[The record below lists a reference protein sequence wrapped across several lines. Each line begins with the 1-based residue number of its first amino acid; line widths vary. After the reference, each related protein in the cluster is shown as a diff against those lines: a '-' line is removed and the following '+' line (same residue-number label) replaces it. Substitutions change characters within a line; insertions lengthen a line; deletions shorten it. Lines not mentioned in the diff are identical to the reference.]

1 MMGEMNS
8 IFAKRSEANKINS
21 DLQTR
26 RINRSGSKASSV
38 DSILHLQRTIGNQ
51 AVSRLIKSK
60 ALQAK
65 LRIGQ
70 PGDVYEHEAD
80 RVADAVMRMPAPQKV
95 SINNSRIQRASTT
108 FEENELKRQPIEE
121 EEEEE
126 EKLQRQPAEEEEE
139 EEKLQ
144 KKPIEEE
151 EEKKLQRQP
160 AEEEEEEEKLQKKP
174 IEEEEEEK
182 LQRQPAE
189 EEEEKKLQAKNVSV
203 SNPVVDSVIENKIQ
217 CMKGGGRSLS
227 QGERA
232 FFEPRLGYDF
242 SDVRVH
248 EDAKASEAAR
258 GVNARAFTI
267 GKDVVF
273 NAGEYSPDNQKS
285 QKLMAH
291 ELTHVIQQN
300 RG

>member
-151 EEKKLQRQP
+151 EE
-160 AEEEEEEEKLQKKP
+160 
-174 IEEEEEEK
+174 EK

>member
-1 MMGEMNS
+1 MNS

-151 EEKKLQRQP
+151 EE
-160 AEEEEEEEKLQKKP
+160 
-174 IEEEEEEK
+174 EK

>member
-1 MMGEMNS
+1 MNS

-80 RVADAVMRMPAPQKV
+80 RVVDAVMRMPAPQKV

-126 EKLQRQPAEEEEE
+126 KKLQRQPAEEEEE
-139 EEKLQ
+139 EEK
-144 KKPIEEE
+144 
-151 EEKKLQRQP
+151 KLQRQP
-160 AEEEEEEEKLQKKP
+160 AKEEEEEEKLQKKP

-189 EEEEKKLQAKNVSV
+189 EEEEEKKLQAKNVSV
-203 SNPVVDSVIENKIQ
+203 SNPVVDSVIENQIQ
-217 CMKGGGRSLS
+217 YMKGGGRSLS

>member
-1 MMGEMNS
+1 MNS

-21 DLQTR
+21 DLRTR
-26 RINRSGSKASSV
+26 RINRSRSKASSV
-38 DSILHLQRTIGNQ
+38 DSILYLQRTIGNQ

-80 RVADAVMRMPAPQKV
+80 RVADTVMRMPTPQKV
-95 SINNSRIQRASTT
+95 SINNSHIQMAGTA
-108 FEENELKRQPIEE
+108 FEGNELKRQPI
-121 EEEEE
+121 
-126 EKLQRQPAEEEEE
+126 
-139 EEKLQ
+139 
-144 KKPIEEE
+144 
-151 EEKKLQRQP
+151 
-160 AEEEEEEEKLQKKP
+160 EEEEEEEKLQKKP

-189 EEEEKKLQAKNVSV
+189 EEEEEEKLQAKKVSV
-203 SNPVVDSVIENKIQ
+203 SNPVVDSVIENQIQ

>member
-1 MMGEMNS
+1 MNS

-21 DLQTR
+21 DLRTR

-38 DSILHLQRTIGNQ
+38 DSILYLQRTIGNQ

-139 EEKLQ
+139 E
-144 KKPIEEE
+144 
-151 EEKKLQRQP
+151 
-160 AEEEEEEEKLQKKP
+160 
-174 IEEEEEEK
+174 
-182 LQRQPAE
+182 
-189 EEEEKKLQAKNVSV
+189 KKLQAKNVSV
-203 SNPVVDSVIENKIQ
+203 SNPVVDSVIENQIQ

>member
-1 MMGEMNS
+1 MNS

-126 EKLQRQPAEEEEE
+126 KKLQRQPAEEEEE
-139 EEKLQ
+139 EEK
-144 KKPIEEE
+144 
-151 EEKKLQRQP
+151 KLQRQP
-160 AEEEEEEEKLQKKP
+160 AKEEEEEEKLQKKP

-189 EEEEKKLQAKNVSV
+189 EEEEEKKLQAKNVSV
-203 SNPVVDSVIENKIQ
+203 SNPVVDSVIENQIQ
-217 CMKGGGRSLS
+217 YMKGGGRSLS

>member
-21 DLQTR
+21 DLRTR

-38 DSILHLQRTIGNQ
+38 DSILYLQRTIGNQ

-139 EEKLQ
+139 E
-144 KKPIEEE
+144 
-151 EEKKLQRQP
+151 
-160 AEEEEEEEKLQKKP
+160 
-174 IEEEEEEK
+174 
-182 LQRQPAE
+182 
-189 EEEEKKLQAKNVSV
+189 KKLQAKNVSV
-203 SNPVVDSVIENKIQ
+203 SNPVVDSVIENQIQ
-217 CMKGGGRSLS
+217 YMKGGGRSLS

>member
-21 DLQTR
+21 DLRTR

-38 DSILHLQRTIGNQ
+38 DSILYLQRTIGNQ

-139 EEKLQ
+139 E
-144 KKPIEEE
+144 
-151 EEKKLQRQP
+151 
-160 AEEEEEEEKLQKKP
+160 
-174 IEEEEEEK
+174 
-182 LQRQPAE
+182 
-189 EEEEKKLQAKNVSV
+189 KKLQAKNVSV
-203 SNPVVDSVIENKIQ
+203 SNPVVDSVIENQIQ

>member
-21 DLQTR
+21 DLRTR
-26 RINRSGSKASSV
+26 RINRSGSKTSSV
-38 DSILHLQRTIGNQ
+38 NRILYLQRTIGNQ

-139 EEKLQ
+139 E
-144 KKPIEEE
+144 
-151 EEKKLQRQP
+151 
-160 AEEEEEEEKLQKKP
+160 
-174 IEEEEEEK
+174 
-182 LQRQPAE
+182 
-189 EEEEKKLQAKNVSV
+189 KKLQAKNVSV
-203 SNPVVDSVIENKIQ
+203 SNPVVDSVIENQIQ

>member
-1 MMGEMNS
+1 MGEMNS

-21 DLQTR
+21 DLRTR
-26 RINRSGSKASSV
+26 RINRSGSKTSSV
-38 DSILHLQRTIGNQ
+38 NRILYLQRTIGNQ

-139 EEKLQ
+139 E
-144 KKPIEEE
+144 
-151 EEKKLQRQP
+151 
-160 AEEEEEEEKLQKKP
+160 
-174 IEEEEEEK
+174 
-182 LQRQPAE
+182 
-189 EEEEKKLQAKNVSV
+189 KKLQAKNVSV
-203 SNPVVDSVIENKIQ
+203 SNPVVDSVIENQIQ

>member
-1 MMGEMNS
+1 MNS

-126 EKLQRQPAEEEEE
+126 
-139 EEKLQ
+139 KLQ

-160 AEEEEEEEKLQKKP
+160 AEEEEEEKKF
-174 IEEEEEEK
+174 
-182 LQRQPAE
+182 
-189 EEEEKKLQAKNVSV
+189 QAKNVSV
-203 SNPVVDSVIENKIQ
+203 SNPVVDSVIENQIQ
-217 CMKGGGRSLS
+217 YMKGGGRSLS

>member
-126 EKLQRQPAEEEEE
+126 
-139 EEKLQ
+139 
-144 KKPIEEE
+144 
-151 EEKKLQRQP
+151 
-160 AEEEEEEEKLQKKP
+160 KLQKKP

-189 EEEEKKLQAKNVSV
+189 EEEEEKKFQAKNVSV
-203 SNPVVDSVIENKIQ
+203 SNPVVDSVIENQIQ
-217 CMKGGGRSLS
+217 YMKGGGRSLS